1 MKMKTKIET
10 LEKVRSTLKLEF
22 IGLDE
27 IIDKIITA
35 ITPWYVTPEVIQ
47 RPVVV
52 SLWGMTGTGKTS
64 VISRLIELL
73 DIKKQSMFFD
83 CGKETGDN
91 SISDKIEE
99 FFRLED
105 SETSLDDLLKNLVF
119 VFDEFQYARTID
131 EAGCE
136 VDNKTGLRAVW
147 NLMDSGILNI
157 NENNYDFSTFLNF
170 TEDFLEY
177 AKNHKDVEVKEG
189 KVCDPG
195 DVKEFLENLGYF
207 YYDRGIPGYTDSNAN
222 RYRPYEEDYC
232 DDKKEEEKDPY
243 REISIFERN
252 VLRIMLNRL
261 RIFESRPPLDYIKE
275 IQELKTIGEVAE
287 YLKKARSVFM
297 TPRYINCTGSLIF
310 VLGNLDEAY
319 SASTDLTPDIDAD
332 IFYQETSK
340 VSISDIKKSLLKRF
354 RPEQVARIGNN
365 IIKYPSLKREH
376 FEKIIEKE
384 ISRSCEKFKESTGI
398 NVSATKDLR
407 DLIYSEGVFPSQ
419 GVRPLFTTLGTI
431 FTPIFS
437 DIIQKGMKGKVEVGV
452 KNPELGWA
460 RDKATIYYGK
470 EEKEID
476 LVLGKLRCPKNR
488 KLRFATAV
496 HEAGHAVVV
505 SYLTGVIPSAIIG
518 VDSDRGGVTV
528 TFNEEMADEIDS
540 KRDLEN
546 DVMIDLAGYC
556 AESVVFGNDSRIL
569 LGSGSDLSN
578 AWNRFSEA
586 VYNLGYLGPISL
598 SNWITEE
605 TRGIPSGYS
614 DKAYITMAYMK
625 FQELEKNTRKILSD
639 NMDLLKQMGLR
650 IGESG
655 KMMGPEFEEMIK
667 NNTSGTLNQE
677 RLNLAKKENSWDWYE
692 EKLKE

>member
-1 MKMKTKIET
+1 
-10 LEKVRSTLKLEF
+10 
-22 IGLDE
+22 
-27 IIDKIITA
+27 
-35 ITPWYVTPEVIQ
+35 
-47 RPVVV
+47 
-52 SLWGMTGTGKTS
+52 
-64 VISRLIELL
+64 
-73 DIKKQSMFFD
+73 
-83 CGKETGDN
+83 
-91 SISDKIEE
+91 
-99 FFRLED
+99 
-105 SETSLDDLLKNLVF
+105 
-119 VFDEFQYARTID
+119 
-131 EAGCE
+131 
-136 VDNKTGLRAVW
+136 
-147 NLMDSGILNI
+147 
-157 NENNYDFSTFLNF
+157 
-170 TEDFLEY
+170 
-177 AKNHKDVEVKEG
+177 
-189 KVCDPG
+189 
-195 DVKEFLENLGYF
+195 
-207 YYDRGIPGYTDSNAN
+207 
-222 RYRPYEEDYC
+222 
-232 DDKKEEEKDPY
+232 
-243 REISIFERN
+243 
-252 VLRIMLNRL
+252 MLNRL
-261 RIFESRPPLDYIKE
+261 KIFESRPPLDYIKE
-275 IQELKTIGEVAE
+275 IQELKSIGEVAE

-340 VSISDIKKSLLKRF
+340 VSISDIKKSLLRRF

-398 NVSATKDLR
+398 KVSATKDLR

-476 LVLGKLRCPKNR
+476 LVLGRLRCPKNR

-496 HEAGHAVVV
+496 HEAGHAVVM

-546 DVMIDLAGYC
+546 DVMVDLAGYC
-556 AESVVFGNDSRIL
+556 AESVVFGSDSRIL
-569 LGSGSDLSN
+569 LGSGSDLDH
-578 AWNRFSEA
+578 AWDRFSRA
-586 VYNLGYLGPISL
+586 VYNLGYLGPIAL
-598 SNWITEE
+598 SNWT
-605 TRGIPSGYS
+605 S
-614 DKAYITMAYMK
+614 
-625 FQELEKNTRKILSD
+625 ELVGEY
-639 NMDLLKQMGLR
+639 LLDIR
-650 IGESG
+650 I
-655 KMMGPEFEEMIK
+655 
-667 NNTSGTLNQE
+667 
-677 RLNLAKKENSWDWYE
+677 
-692 EKLKE
+692 KLI